1 MSLFLAGALGLIL
14 FGAACFCAGVY
25 RAEKMA
31 LKKNAAR
38 QMQEEKRYEKIK
50 MGVSVLPGDD
60 LRKRLRQLSG
70 K

>member
-1 MSLFLAGALGLIL
+1 MSLFWVGALGLIL
-14 FGAACFCAGVY
+14 FGAACFCAGAY
-25 RAEKMA
+25 RAEKTA
-31 LKKNAAR
+31 LKKTAAR
-38 QMQEEKRYEKIK
+38 HMQEEKRYEKIK